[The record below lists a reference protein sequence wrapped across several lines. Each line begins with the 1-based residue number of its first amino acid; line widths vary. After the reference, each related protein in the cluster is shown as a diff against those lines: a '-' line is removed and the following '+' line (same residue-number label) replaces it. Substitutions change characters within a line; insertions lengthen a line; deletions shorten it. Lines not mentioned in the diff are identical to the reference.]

1 MSWTSNVVFMWKFLD
16 SGSAKKSG
24 TLTRA
29 VVNFS
34 SGTEN
39 QTRLQG
45 SVKKPGQ
52 KLVIFACE

>member
-1 MSWTSNVVFMWKFLD
+1 MVFLWKFHD

-24 TLTRA
+24 VLTQA
-29 VVNFS
+29 VINFS

-39 QTRLQG
+39 QTRLPK

-52 KLVIFACE
+52 LIIFACE